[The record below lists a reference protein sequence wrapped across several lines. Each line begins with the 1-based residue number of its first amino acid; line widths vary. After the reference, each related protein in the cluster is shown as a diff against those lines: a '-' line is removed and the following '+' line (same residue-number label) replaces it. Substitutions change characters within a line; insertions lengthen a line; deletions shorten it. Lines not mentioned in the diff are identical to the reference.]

1 MTYIKFAIV
10 SVALMAAAGCGS
22 MKQGNT
28 VVANAEPAN
37 ARAVAAETPTPT
49 PAATPVAA
57 ATVGGETPETVLTDL
72 YKVHAEDTKSNRDQF
87 LDGKSR
93 KMLDKFFDKNLANL
107 IWKDLTTNKDEVGV
121 IDSDI
126 FYSTQDTPHI
136 KDLKVAPAVI
146 KGDKATD
153 TVTFTD
159 TGIKQKLVY
168 SLVKEN
174 DVWKISDISYGKEG
188 SLLKFF
194 KEAQQQ
200 PSGNQ

>member
-1 MTYIKFAIV
+1 MSQIKFAIV
-10 SVALMAAAGCGS
+10 LVALMAAAGCNS
-22 MKQGNT
+22 MKPGNT
-28 VVANAEPAN
+28 AAANAEPAN
-37 ARAVAAETPTPT
+37 VRPAAAAETP
-49 PAATPVAA
+49 ASTPVAA

-72 YKVHAEDTKSNRDQF
+72 YKVHAEDTKSNRDQI

-136 KDLKVAPAVI
+136 KDLKVAPPVI
-146 KGDKATD
+146 KGDTATD

-159 TGIKQKLVY
+159 SGLKRTLVY

-174 DVWKISDISYGKEG
+174 NAWKISDISYGKEG
-188 SLLKFF
+188 TLLKFF
-194 KEAQQQ
+194 KESEQQ
-200 PSGNQ
+200 PSSNQ